1 MKVQMKRKG
10 VKEEKMDKE
19 GGKRRGKGALHYCLN
34 VHGSTT
40 QEAQG
45 AKRGEEGEVINR
57 KRTMNIFSLQTG

>member
-10 VKEEKMDKE
+10 VKEEKMNKKGE
-19 GGKRRGKGALHYCLN
+19 KKQGKGALHYRLN

-57 KRTMNIFSLQTG
+57 Q